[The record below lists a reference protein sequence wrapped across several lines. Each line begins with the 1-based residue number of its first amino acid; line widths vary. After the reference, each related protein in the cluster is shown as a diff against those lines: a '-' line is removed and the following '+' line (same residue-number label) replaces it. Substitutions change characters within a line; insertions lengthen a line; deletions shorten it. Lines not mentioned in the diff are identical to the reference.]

1 MANAYKVLVI
11 DDDPQFIDLMQSLLT
26 AEGYEVASCTRG
38 AESHALA
45 REVQPDVV
53 TLDLRMPDLSGWE
66 VLQQLRSDPDLRRI
80 PVLVISAAGAELAET
95 HEKLRDLGYHDVNV
109 LVKPFEID
117 ELLGRLADAVLDRRG
132 DVDNS
137 R

>member
-38 AESHALA
+38 ADAHHLA
-45 REVQPDVV
+45 REVRPDVI

-66 VLQQLRSDPDLRRI
+66 VLQQLRSDSDLLRI

-95 HEKLRDLGYHDVNV
+95 NERLRDLGYHDVSI

-117 ELLGRLADAVLDRRG
+117 ELLGRLADAIIRG
-132 DVDNS
+132 S
-137 R
+137 G

>member
-1 MANAYKVLVI
+1 MANPYRVLVI
-11 DDDPQFIDLMQSLLT
+11 DDDPQFIDLMQSLLI

-38 AESHALA
+38 AESYERA
-45 REVQPDVV
+45 RAVHPDAI

-66 VLQQLRSDPDLRRI
+66 VLQQLRTDPELRSV

-95 HEKLRDLGYHDVNV
+95 TEKLKSLGYQDVGV

-117 ELLGRLADAVLDRRG
+117 ELLSRLADAVVG
-132 DVDNS
+132 GTTSNQA
-137 R
+137 